1 MNISTGSCILDTT
14 LPRARVADGIRSV
27 SSLCGSAD
35 VLEALGVAVDL
46 GPEGVAECVKQCG
59 MGFMFAPRY
68 HPSMKA
74 VAPVR
79 KKLKVRTAFNLLGPM
94 LARPPPST
102 RMVACTRPRS
112 CHSWRT
118 R

>member
-1 MNISTGSCILDTT
+1 M
-14 LPRARVADGIRSV
+14 
-27 SSLCGSAD
+27 CGSAD

-46 GPEGVAECVKQCG
+46 GPDGVARCVEDVG

-79 KKLKVRTAFNLLGPM
+79 KALKVRTAFNLLGPM
-94 LARPPPST
+94 LNPADSKYALVGVYTTELQPLMANSLMKLGMKKALVVCST
-102 RMVACTRPRS
+102 VGKLSLDEMTP
-112 CHSWRT
+112 
-118 R
+118 